1 MKREERQTPPQLK
14 GFRVA
19 KRKSKT
25 SRKREH
31 FWTPEEHRVFLQ
43 YCEGVRLTC
52 FHAIHRDTGGR
63 PSELLALKI
72 SDLKIQTS
80 PSTGKKYAEFWIGDK
95 VGGKMRK
102 ARPAAISDA
111 IPYYNAGLSVHPRRD
126 SPQGAYLFTS
136 TENKA
141 KYCPICHES
150 NKQDAAFCFKCNWV
164 ISKKGVQEVREKDEA
179 AARKTNE
186 KEKEL
191 EQMRQDQKRM
201 WNNMEQMQDI
211 IDSLWKQTY
220 RAEHG
225 AAGEGGKKQRDKSS
239 SSIDENSNNNSSD
252 YDPRN
257 RNIIIGLP
265 RQKQEKK

>member
-1 MKREERQTPPQLK
+1 M
-14 GFRVA
+14 
-19 KRKSKT
+19 
-25 SRKREH
+25 
-31 FWTPEEHRVFLQ
+31 
-43 YCEGVRLTC
+43 RLAC
-52 FHAIHRDTGGR
+52 FHAIHRDAGGR

-111 IPYYNAGLSVHPRRD
+111 IPYYNAGVSQP
-126 SPQGAYLFTS
+126 
-136 TENKA
+136 

-150 NKQDAAFCFKCNWV
+150 NKQDADFCFKCNWV

-179 AARKTNE
+179 AARKTDE

-191 EQMRQDQKRM
+191 EQMQQDQKRM
-201 WNNMEQMQDI
+201 WYNMEQMQDI

-225 AAGEGGKKQRDKSS
+225 AAGEK
-239 SSIDENSNNNSSD
+239 
-252 YDPRN
+252 
-257 RNIIIGLP
+257 
-265 RQKQEKK
+265 